1 MEHDIEPVCAYRTG
15 YWGAESPCRPTG
27 QVSGQ
32 RKDFIM
38 TVSNQIAEK
47 DALSIMLPLLSV
59 VIGAGT
65 LVSFVVSLCAGLG

>member
-15 YWGAESPCRPTG
+15 HWRAESPCRPTG